1 MSTAETASSKNSVRQ
16 PQQPQPA
23 ASSTSPPAQKP
34 KSKKTRFLPWLALA
48 CLIVVGGAAAG
59 YVAWKQYQASALPAG
74 IVSINGR
81 VEATQV
87 DISTKI
93 PGRVM
98 QIIPHEGDMV
108 SPGEIVARI
117 DTSETAAQLHQ
128 AQASAELAR
137 QTLTTRLA
145 EVASDQAQLDF
156 ANQQMARAAALV
168 DKGFATHETY
178 DQRVQQVKSADAALK
193 AAQSQVEEARASI
206 KTADAKVEELQAVVT
221 DSTIVSPVQARVQY
235 RLVEPG
241 AVLPAGGKIATVID
255 LADVYTTVFLPG
267 PQAGRLKVTNDPD
280 AARVVVDAY
289 PEFVFPASVSFVA
302 PESQFTPKTVEVQS
316 EREQLMFRIKL
327 QKPSGVLKGMEE
339 QIKSGLRAMA
349 YVRLDPAVEWPA
361 RLAVKMP
368 PNQ

>member
-93 PGRVM
+93 AGRVM

-221 DSTIVSPVQARVQY
+221 DSTIVSPVQGRVQY

-267 PQAGRLKVTNDPD
+267 PQAGRLKVGTDPD

-302 PESQFTPKTVEVQS
+302 PESQFTPKTVEVKS
-316 EREQLMFRIKL
+316 EREQLMFRVKL
-327 QKPSGVLKGMEE
+327 QKPPGVLKGMEE

-368 PNQ
+368 PN

>member
-1 MSTAETASSKNSVRQ
+1 MSKAETAPSQSSA
-16 PQQPQPA
+16 QQPQA
-23 ASSTSPPAQKP
+23 AGSSTSPSAQKP
-34 KSKKTRFLPWLALA
+34 KSKKMKFLPWLALA
-48 CLIVVGGAAAG
+48 CVVAVGGAAAG

-93 PGRVM
+93 SGRVIE
-98 QIIPHEGDMV
+98 IIPHEGDMV
-108 SPGEIVARI
+108 SPGQVVARI

-128 AQASAELAR
+128 AQASAELSR
-137 QTLTTRLA
+137 QTFTTRQTQ
-145 EVASDQAQLDF
+145 VASDQAQLDF
-156 ANQQMARAAALV
+156 ANQEMARAAALV
-168 DKGFATHETY
+168 NKGFATRETY

-193 AAQSQVEEARASI
+193 AAQSQVDEARASI
-206 KTADAKVEELQAVVT
+206 KTADAKVEELQAVVN
-221 DSTIVSPVQARVQY
+221 DSTIVSPVQGRVQY

-255 LADVYTTVFLPG
+255 LSDVYTTVFLPG
-267 PQAGRLKVTNDPD
+267 PQAGRLKVGNDPD
-280 AARVVVDAY
+280 AARLVMDAY
-289 PEFVFPASVSFVA
+289 PEFVFPGSVSFVA

-316 EREQLMFRIKL
+316 EREQLMFRVKL
-327 QKPSGVLKGMEE
+327 QKPPGVLKGMEE

-368 PNQ
+368 RNE

>member
-267 PQAGRLKVTNDPD
+267 PQAGRLKVGTDPD

-327 QKPSGVLKGMEE
+327 QKPPGVLKGMEE

>member
-1 MSTAETASSKNSVRQ
+1 MSTAETASSKNSVR
-16 PQQPQPA
+16 QPQPA

-34 KSKKTRFLPWLALA
+34 KSKKTRYLPWLALA
-48 CLIVVGGAAAG
+48 CLIALGGAAAG

-137 QTLTTRLA
+137 QTLTTRMA
-145 EVASDQAQLDF
+145 QVASDQAQLDF

-168 DKGFATHETY
+168 NKGFATRETY

-193 AAQSQVEEARASI
+193 AAQSQVDEARASI

-267 PQAGRLKVTNDPD
+267 PQAGRLKVGNDPD
-280 AARVVVDAY
+280 AARLVLDAY

-316 EREQLMFRIKL
+316 EREQLMFRVKL
-327 QKPSGVLKGMEE
+327 QKPPGVLKGMEE

-361 RLAVKMP
+361 RLAVKLP
-368 PNQ
+368 HNE

>member
-137 QTLTTRLA
+137 QTLTTRMA

-221 DSTIVSPVQARVQY
+221 DSTIVSPVQGRVQY

-267 PQAGRLKVTNDPD
+267 PQAGRLKVGNDPD
-280 AARVVVDAY
+280 AARLVMDAY
-289 PEFVFPASVSFVA
+289 PEFVFPGSVSFVA

-316 EREQLMFRIKL
+316 EREQLMFRVKL
-327 QKPSGVLKGMEE
+327 QKPPGVLKGMEE

-368 PNQ
+368 PN